1 MTRRLRTVP
10 PVTTPAPK
18 GERPSLGCHVDHVKL
33 GHGVVVGT
41 SANGLHPSVV
51 VRFRSGRLFDLLVEY
66 ARLDVVECAC
76 DPREWPESEPPR
88 PLDRHDVSDLF
99 GPEAS

>member
-1 MTRRLRTVP
+1 MKRRLQAVADAR
-10 PVTTPAPK
+10 AS

-33 GHGVVVGT
+33 GHGVVVGIST
-41 SANGLHPSVV
+41 NGLHPSVV
-51 VRFRSGRLFDLLVEY
+51 VWFRSGRLFDLLVEF

-76 DPREWPESEPPR
+76 DPVDWPRTEARR
-88 PLDRHDVSDLF
+88 PAGQSDDVSDLF